1 MLRSIITIITIITL
15 HTRYRPIVM
24 IVMIVLPLLAT
35 LPEAIGDFP
44 PALGATLNMSPSYK
58 VVENE

>member
-1 MLRSIITIITIITL
+1 
-15 HTRYRPIVM
+15 M

-35 LPEAIGDFP
+35 LPEAIGYFP

-58 VVENE
+58 VVENG